1 MAWMD
6 FKSATMI
13 LKKTFQ
19 STYFAYHYTDY
30 VSISVLHINAA
41 GISFSIQS
49 FLPVITDVI
58 CYMEYK
64 VE

>member
-41 GISFSIQS
+41 GISAASLHINAAG
-49 FLPVITDVI
+49 ITAA
-58 CYMEYK
+58 
-64 VE
+64 